1 MREFKTAM
9 SDFIGGQHVFNSLPV
24 KQKIGR
30 LGDLSKMG
38 YIAVEPDTLQFL
50 NNNKTGGYHDH
61 P

>member
-1 MREFKTAM
+1 M
-9 SDFIGGQHVFNSLPV
+9 SDFIGEQHIPNYFLVRRE
-24 KQKIGR
+24 IDR

-50 NNNKTGGYHDH
+50 NNNKTGGYHDY